1 MSVLSEVLKIE
12 EEDFIK
18 LCNIYNDKEKYEEE
32 DLELIVKIVNKLLE
46 MRTYGNDKKEDLR
59 IVMELLTVNNSV
71 NDLLKETE
79 VDTKLYYYEV
89 RKVLTLLIT
98 FIIELTIKMRNA
110 R

>member
-59 IVMELLTVNNSV
+59 VVMELLTVNNSV

-79 VDTKLYYYEV
+79 TDTKLYYYEV

>member
-59 IVMELLTVNNSV
+59 VVMELLTVNNSV

-98 FIIELTIKMRNA
+98 FIIELTIKMRNVK
-110 R
+110 

>member
-1 MSVLSEVLKIE
+1 MK
-12 EEDFIK
+12 
-18 LCNIYNDKEKYEEE
+18 
-32 DLELIVKIVNKLLE
+32 
-46 MRTYGNDKKEDLR
+46 TYGNNKNEDLR
-59 IVMELLTVNNSV
+59 RIMELLTVNNFV

-98 FIIELTIKMRNA
+98 FIIELTVKMRNV

>member
-12 EEDFIK
+12 EEDFEQ
-18 LCNIYNDKEKYEEE
+18 LCNIYNDKERYDEE
-32 DLELIVKIVNKLLE
+32 DLVLIVKITNQLLE
-46 MRTYGNDKKEDLR
+46 MKTYGNNKNEDLR
-59 IVMELLTVNNSV
+59 RIMELLTVNNFV

-79 VDTKLYYYEV
+79 VDTRLYYYEV

-98 FIIELTIKMRNA
+98 FIIELTVKMRNV

>member
-98 FIIELTIKMRNA
+98 FIIELTIKMRNVK
-110 R
+110 

>member
-12 EEDFIK
+12 EEDFEQ
-18 LCNIYNDKEKYEEE
+18 LCNIYNDKERYDEE
-32 DLELIVKIVNKLLE
+32 DLVLIVKITNQLLE
-46 MRTYGNDKKEDLR
+46 MKTYGNNKNEDLR
-59 IVMELLTVNNSV
+59 RIMELLTVNNFV

-98 FIIELTIKMRNA
+98 FIIELTVKMRNV

>member
-12 EEDFIK
+12 EEDFEQ
-18 LCNIYNDKEKYEEE
+18 LCNIYNDKERYDEE
-32 DLELIVKIVNKLLE
+32 DLELIVKITNQLLE
-46 MRTYGNDKKEDLR
+46 MKTYGDNKNEDLR
-59 IVMELLTVNNSV
+59 RIMELLTVNNFV

-98 FIIELTIKMRNA
+98 FIIELTVKMRNVS
-110 R
+110 

>member
-59 IVMELLTVNNSV
+59 VVMELLTVNNSV

-79 VDTKLYYYEV
+79 TDTKLYYYEV
-89 RKVLTLLIT
+89 RKVLTLLIA

>member
-12 EEDFIK
+12 EEDFEQ
-18 LCNIYNDKEKYEEE
+18 LCNIYNDKERYDEE
-32 DLELIVKIVNKLLE
+32 DLVLIVKITNQLLE
-46 MRTYGNDKKEDLR
+46 MKTYGNNKNEDLR
-59 IVMELLTVNNSV
+59 RIMELLTVNNFV

-98 FIIELTIKMRNA
+98 FIIELPVELRNV

>member
-12 EEDFIK
+12 EEDFEQ
-18 LCNIYNDKEKYEEE
+18 LCNIYNDKERYDEE
-32 DLELIVKIVNKLLE
+32 DLELIVKITNQLLE
-46 MRTYGNDKKEDLR
+46 MKTYGNNKNEDLR
-59 IVMELLTVNNSV
+59 RIMELLTVNNFV

-98 FIIELTIKMRNA
+98 FIIELTVKMRNV

>member
-12 EEDFIK
+12 EEDFEQ
-18 LCNIYNDKEKYEEE
+18 LCNIYNDKERYDEE
-32 DLELIVKIVNKLLE
+32 DLVLIVKITNQLLE
-46 MRTYGNDKKEDLR
+46 MKTYGDNKNEDLR
-59 IVMELLTVNNSV
+59 RIMELLTVNNFV

-98 FIIELTIKMRNA
+98 FIIELTVKMRNV

>member
-12 EEDFIK
+12 EEHFEQ
-18 LCNIYNDKEKYEEE
+18 LCNIYNDKERYDEE
-32 DLELIVKIVNKLLE
+32 DLVLIVKITNQLLE
-46 MRTYGNDKKEDLR
+46 MKTYGNNKNEDLR
-59 IVMELLTVNNSV
+59 RIMELLTVNNFV

-98 FIIELTIKMRNA
+98 FIIELTVKMRNV

>member
-12 EEDFIK
+12 EEDFAQ
-18 LCNIYNDKEKYEEE
+18 LCNIYNDKERYDEE
-32 DLELIVKIVNKLLE
+32 DLVLIVKITNQLLE
-46 MRTYGNDKKEDLR
+46 MKTYGNNKNEDLR
-59 IVMELLTVNNSV
+59 RIMELLTVNNFV

-98 FIIELTIKMRNA
+98 FIIELTVKMRNV